1 MSNFG
6 AEVLLENQWGTN
18 NENNGLREIPSRY
31 LNASLGVCSLPVV
44 EKVGVENWSDGVVLY
59 AVT

>member
-1 MSNFG
+1 M
-6 AEVLLENQWGTN
+6 LENQWGTN
-18 NENNGLREIPSRY
+18 NENNGLRNIPSRY